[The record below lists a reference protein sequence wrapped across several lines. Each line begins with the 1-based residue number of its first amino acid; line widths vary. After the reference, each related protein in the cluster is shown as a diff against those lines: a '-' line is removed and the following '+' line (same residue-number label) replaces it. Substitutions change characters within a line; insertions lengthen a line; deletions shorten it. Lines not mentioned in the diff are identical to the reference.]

1 MLNSRQI
8 SIEISIKNDTINSKL
23 RFIYDTIN
31 KRPLSPSCERMMN
44 TNYWENLESR
54 RRSLGVSF
62 AALSERTGISTPT
75 LKRIFSGKVSP
86 AIDKI
91 QSIAGVLG
99 VEVRVNDKI
108 EIVATSS
115 VEEVRKQ
122 VAREKAKWLVGIVQG
137 TSALEAQA
145 VGPDTIR
152 EMVERT
158 THELLAGPNRKL
170 WAA

>member
-1 MLNSRQI
+1 
-8 SIEISIKNDTINSKL
+8 
-23 RFIYDTIN
+23 
-31 KRPLSPSCERMMN
+31 MN
-44 TNYWENLESR
+44 INYWDVLESR

-62 AALSERTGISTPT
+62 AALSERTGISAPT

-86 AIDKI
+86 ALDKI

-99 VEVRVNDKI
+99 VEIRVNGKI
-108 EIVATSS
+108 EVDATHS
-115 VEEVRKQ
+115 VEYVRKR
-122 VAREKAKWLVGIVQG
+122 VAEEKAKWLVGLAQG

-158 THELLAGPNRKL
+158 IHELLAGPNRKL